1 MSDKLLISIVSAER
15 EVFQGEVTSILL
27 PGMMGDFMVLL
38 NHGDCIS
45 SLRPGFLEVETEK
58 NEKKRFFI
66 SGGIIEVLN
75 NEISILVDSSSSE
88 EEIDSTLISEYIKEL
103 EDKLDSETITNRD
116 DLELRKNDFN
126 EAMKSLQNK

>member
-15 EVFQGEVTSILL
+15 EVFQGEATSILL

-45 SLRPGFLEVETEK
+45 SLRPGFLEVETGK
-58 NEKKRFFI
+58 NEKNRFFI

-75 NEISILVDSSSSE
+75 NEVSILVDSSSSE
-88 EEIDSTLISEYIKEL
+88 EEVDSTMISEYIKEL

-116 DLELRKNDFN
+116 DLELRRNDFH
-126 EAMKSLQNK
+126 EAMKSLQK